1 MRPIKEKWSAAM
13 HDGKYCYVG
22 ENDLQ
27 DRIGGGGGGAR
38 GNPETCKI
46 DNRVVPENA
55 IFLEAFWVT
64 PARAEGNLSSL

>member
-46 DNRVVPENA
+46 DNRVVTRDQRTR
-55 IFLEAFWVT
+55 FFS
-64 PARAEGNLSSL
+64 RRSG